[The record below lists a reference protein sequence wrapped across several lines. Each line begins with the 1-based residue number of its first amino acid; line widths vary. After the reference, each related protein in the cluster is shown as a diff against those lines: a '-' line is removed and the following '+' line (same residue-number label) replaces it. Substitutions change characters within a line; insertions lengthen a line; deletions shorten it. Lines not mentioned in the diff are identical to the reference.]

1 MPVVGRHW
9 KVLKTGF
16 NELFFVNIGDNVKSI
31 IVASIFDGF

>member
-16 NELFFVNIGDNVKSI
+16 NELLFVNIGGNVKSI
-31 IVASIFDGF
+31 ILASIFNGF